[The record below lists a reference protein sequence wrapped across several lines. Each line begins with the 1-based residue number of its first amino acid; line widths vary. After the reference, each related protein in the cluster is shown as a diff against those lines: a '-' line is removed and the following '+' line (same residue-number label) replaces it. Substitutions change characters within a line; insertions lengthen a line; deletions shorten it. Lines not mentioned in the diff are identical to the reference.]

1 MAQGSKFL
9 RFRFGFF
16 NYILLQQCFR
26 SFNLLKE
33 RDFSEYFKKKVKTW
47 TFQDLVLSLVVFKF
61 EGKILN
67 FLDWSFLTCL
77 LLHSKVSKEVFLL
90 IHKNNFYEILG
101 RNQVIKGCC
110 FALKNYSF
118 FYNDEK
124 SLRNL
129 LNFLKLDYFN
139 SNTLIFQSLKEKNC
153 KSILDFLE
161 ENFNQKLIL
170 KKCNSKA
177 ILFWT
182 NITENKKLEPIILTI
197 FQFSLILVAVRSR
210 LYLQP
215 YKKSFLPH
223 INTKTATVYVSQAS
237 KSKKMGQTP
246 FASLTEMWRI
256 AVADSNQAPVIQSP
270 IIVTG
275 STPGPGRVILP
286 HSVTSAPRYSV
297 QKPGVKPGMS
307 KHTLSITRTPAQ
319 SQSYI
324 HKSIRLGRGLQTS
337 LIANHIN
344 WNVVFHDVEA
354 TTLTNGQ
361 MDDFLVEAETA
372 EMENLYAG

>member
-1 MAQGSKFL
+1 MENFNKVCIFDENYKKYKINGEKTWPNEGKFL
-9 RFRFGFF
+9 DSALAFSTIFYY
-16 NYILLQQCFR
+16 NNV
-26 SFNLLKE
+26 SDLLKE
-33 RDFSEYFKKKVKTW
+33 RDFSEYFKIKVKNW

-61 EGKILN
+61 EGKILT

-77 LLHSKVSKEVFLL
+77 LLHSKVSNEVLLL

-118 FYNDEK
+118 FYNNEK

-129 LNFLKLDYFN
+129 LNFLKIDYFN
-139 SNTLIFQSLKEKNC
+139 SNILIFQSLKQKNC

-170 KKCNSKA
+170 KKSNSKV
-177 ILFWT
+177 IIFWT
-182 NITENKKLEPIILTI
+182 IVTENKKLERIILTM

-210 LYLQP
+210 LSPQF

-223 INTKTATVYVSQAS
+223 INTKTATAYVSQAY

-246 FASLTEMWRI
+246 FASLSEIWHI
-256 AVADSNQAPVIQSP
+256 AVADSTPAP
-270 IIVTG
+270 IIAAG
-275 STPGPGRVILP
+275 STPGRVILP
-286 HSVTSAPRYSV
+286 HLSTSSPRYSV
-297 QKPGVKPGMS
+297 HRPGGAPGIS
-307 KHTLSITRTPAQ
+307 KHTLSITSTPVQ
-319 SQSYI
+319 SQSHI
-324 HKSIRLGRGLQTS
+324 HKSVSLGRGLRTS

-344 WNVVFHDVEA
+344 WNRLFNEV
-354 TTLTNGQ
+354 Q
-361 MDDFLVEAETA
+361 
-372 EMENLYAG
+372 